1 MKTFLKSM
9 SAIALSVA
17 AIAGTLS
24 LAGCGG
30 SEANAA
36 SVPTQT
42 QVVPTTVVL
51 VHGAWADGS
60 SWSKVIP
67 LLQQKG
73 LKVVAVQLA
82 RKSLSDDAETVR
94 HAIAAQTTQVVL
106 VGHSYGGAVITEAGG
121 DAKVAAMVYVSAF
134 APNDGQS
141 ITDIISP
148 YPAGAWMKG
157 LVVDAGGFL
166 SLDAPTVASAFA
178 PDVSPAEQALLTT
191 TQAPIFNHVL
201 QDKVTSA
208 AWKSKKTWWI
218 YGEADQIIPAQ
229 FQAAEAS
236 QIKAHVNTI
245 PGGSHVSL
253 ISHPSEVA
261 ASILS
266 AVTDVGGL

>member
-1 MKTFLKSM
+1 MITFRKSLT
-9 SAIALSVA
+9 AIALAVVA
-17 AIAGTLS
+17 ITGTLTLS
-24 LAGCGG
+24 GCG
-30 SEANAA
+30 SSNATA
-36 SVPTQT
+36 AAAPSQT
-42 QVVPTTVVL
+42 QVIPTTVVL

-67 LLQQKG
+67 MLQQKG

-82 RKSLSDDAETVR
+82 RKSLADDADTVR
-94 HAIAAQTTQVVL
+94 RAIAAEKQQVVL
-106 VGHSYGGAVITEAGG
+106 VGHSYGGAVITEAGN

-157 LVVDAGGFL
+157 LVVDNGGFL

-178 PDVSPAEQALLTT
+178 PDVSAAEQAVLTT

-201 QDKVTSA
+201 QDKVTAA
-208 AWKSKKTWWI
+208 AWKNKKTWWI
-218 YGEADQIIPAQ
+218 YGDADQIIPAQ
-229 FQAAEAS
+229 FQAGEAS
-236 QIKAHVNTI
+236 AIKAHVNVI

-253 ISHPSEVA
+253 ISHPTEVA